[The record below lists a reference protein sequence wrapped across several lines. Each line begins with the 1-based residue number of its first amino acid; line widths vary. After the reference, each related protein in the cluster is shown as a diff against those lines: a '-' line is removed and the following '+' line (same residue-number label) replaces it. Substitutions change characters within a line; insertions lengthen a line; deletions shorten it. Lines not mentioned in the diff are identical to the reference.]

1 MKLKTLLAG
10 LVIIL
15 PFIFFTA
22 CEKDDDN
29 KGTLNLS
36 ITDAPIDSDGIT
48 SVYITVSEVQYH
60 MGGGNDWAVFED
72 FDGPQKFDLLELT
85 RGESEMLGSFEME
98 AGQYTQLRFMLEAPA
113 HDMGPEENPGCYLEF
128 EDGSTQNLFV
138 PSGAET
144 GYKAVGAFS
153 VPVNGSVDVTADF
166 DVRKSVVKA
175 GASGKYLL
183 KPTIRLI
190 VDDQAGQIA
199 GGVSNIPE
207 GSEAVI
213 YAYEDGTY
221 SEAEADDPADE
232 ETRFPNAVTS
242 DVVDEAGE
250 YHLAFLAPGNYEL
263 IVVETIDGE
272 FNDVLGIIEDVE
284 VESRETTNEQID
296 VEDL

>member
-22 CEKDDDN
+22 CEKDDAN

-36 ITDAPIDSDGIT
+36 VTDAPIDSDGIT
-48 SVYITVSEVQYH
+48 SVFITVLEVRYH
-60 MGGGNDWAVFED
+60 TEGNDWVVFEN
-72 FDGPQKFDLLELT
+72 FDGPKKFDLLELT

-98 AGQYTQLRFMLEAPA
+98 AGQHTQLRFMLDAPIF
-113 HDMGPEENPGCYLEF
+113 DMGPVSNPGCYLEF
-128 EDGSTQNLFV
+128 EDGTTQDLFV
-138 PSGAET
+138 PSGFET
-144 GYKAVGAFS
+144 GYKAVGAFR
-153 VPVNGSVDVTADF
+153 VPVNGSVNVTADF

-175 GASGKYLL
+175 GDSGKYLL

-199 GGVSNIPE
+199 GSVSNIPE
-207 GSEAVI
+207 GSVAVI

-232 ETRFPNAVTS
+232 EARFPNAVTS
-242 DVVDEAGE
+242 DLVDEAGE
-250 YHLAFLAPGNYEL
+250 YHLAYLAPGNYDL
-263 IVVETIDGE
+263 IVVERINGDFTE
-272 FNDVLGIIEDVE
+272 VLGIVEDVI
-284 VESRETTNEQID
+284 VESNKTTNKQID
-296 VEDL
+296 IENL